1 MSEANSG
8 TTTQYKT
15 SSLLRGDFS
24 RRVVEQR
31 VEKQLRELQLELA
44 ISSTTLFPKPIPRP
58 TKLSQPFIFLHQ
70 KISRCSS
77 LELSRAYIFVVL
89 HNLFLKTGPLF

>member
-58 TKLSQPFIFLHQ
+58 TKLSQ
-70 KISRCSS
+70 
-77 LELSRAYIFVVL
+77 A
-89 HNLFLKTGPLF
+89 NLFLSSSKNIPL